1 MSDQPTLHTIA
12 SHLREGAGCQRP
24 LDPRPL
30 TAKNLKSK
38 ARTICIGR
46 AVPTLKKEIQNCG
59 WQTLT

>member
-1 MSDQPTLHTIA
+1 MRAYSAHNSFTSERRGRVPEAI
-12 SHLREGAGCQRP
+12 RP
-24 LDPRPL
+24 KA
-30 TAKNLKSK
+30 THSKNLKSK